1 MCMGESRGAG
11 IDRVALCRELGA
23 EPTCLHR
30 FGLTNLRD
38 QRKLVLALV
47 GFSRGPRID
56 RVALCRTIGTDLRWC
71 FHRSTSPGGLG
82 LTGLHFAV
90 QWQIYA
96 MKENSACL
104 DRLPKVYKRCMVWTL
119 HSPGMQSVIYQ
130 HRW

>member
-47 GFSRGPRID
+47 GFSRG
-56 RVALCRTIGTDLRWC
+56 
-71 FHRSTSPGGLG
+71 LG

-104 DRLPKVYKRCMVWTL
+104 DRLPKVYKGCMVWTL